1 MLKTKE
7 KGLLQNIV
15 RHCESIERII
25 KNLTKEQFE
34 SDEDKR
40 DLVCFHILQIGELA
54 KHFDDN
60 FIVNHSGVPWNKIK
74 GMRDKVA
81 HGYDTIKT
89 ERVWSTAIEDIEPLH
104 EYCLKILEEDK

>member
-1 MLKTKE
+1 MLKIKE
-7 KGLLQNIV
+7 KGLLQNIIK
-15 RHCESIERII
+15 HCESIERVI

-34 SDEDKR
+34 SDNDKR

-60 FIVNHSGVPWNKIK
+60 FVKTYAGVPWNKIK

-89 ERVWSTAIEDIEPLH
+89 ERVWATSTEDIEPLH
-104 EYCLKILEEDK
+104 EYCDKLIKED

>member
-1 MLKTKE
+1 MLKIKE
-7 KGLLQNIV
+7 KGLLQNIIK
-15 RHCESIERII
+15 HCESIERVI

-34 SDEDKR
+34 SDDDKR

-60 FIVNHSGVPWNKIK
+60 FVKTYAGVPWNKIK

-89 ERVWSTAIEDIEPLH
+89 ERVWATAISDITPLH
-104 EYCLKILEEDK
+104 EYCDKLIKED